1 MLSGAG
7 ERELNVRLPCNPR
20 RSASLQETE
29 PSESAASAF
38 THCSAQSKLTA
49 LLVED

>member
-7 ERELNVRLPCNPR
+7 ERELNVRLACNPQ

-38 THCSAQSKLTA
+38 THLPCTKYVNGA
-49 LLVED
+49 LS